1 MLATQDI
8 DKSSTEINRYK
19 VQIETGQKMIKK
31 LTKGILESKEEK
43 ERLVEEKEKMQ
54 GIFDEI
60 LQKAHNVQ
68 ENYINTQKV

>member
-1 MLATQDI
+1 MLFPQDI

-31 LTKGILESKEEK
+31 LTKGIVESKEEK
-43 ERLVEEKEKMQ
+43 ERLVGEKEKMQ
-54 GIFDEI
+54 GTFDEI
-60 LQKAHNVQ
+60 LQKAHIVQ

>member
-1 MLATQDI
+1 MPPTQDI
-8 DKSSTEINRYK
+8 DKSSTEINRHK

-31 LTKGILESKEEK
+31 LTKGIVESKKEK

-60 LQKAHNVQ
+60 LEKAHTVQ